1 MKYGARLSI
10 LLVFMVSGCMVGED
24 LPTEEDLPPLR
35 SEASLSNNARTAF
48 NYFVSKG
55 LTKIQAAGVVG
66 NLMQESSV
74 NPAAVEYGGG
84 PGRGIA
90 QWSTGGRFNTGRTNL
105 TTFASGRGANKW
117 ALTTQLDFIWHELA
131 VVGGFGLADL
141 QSATTI
147 QSAVTAFQNKYE
159 ICGTCAQAKRL
170 LFAKQALTDY
180 GGSAPT
186 GTGTGGGGTGGG
198 TPPAPATCFS
208 GTLDRDVPENTCVES
223 MYDGLWYQCSNG
235 KWIDRWSDPEACV
248 SEHPL

>member
-24 LPTEEDLPPLR
+24 LPTEDDLPPLR

-117 ALTTQLDFIWHELA
+117 ALTTQDDPVKVEAELTA
-131 VVGGFGLADL
+131 LLLGRRARRYQPGTRQRLACR
-141 QSATTI
+141 SRGA
-147 QSAVTAFQNKYE
+147 
-159 ICGTCAQAKRL
+159 
-170 LFAKQALTDY
+170 
-180 GGSAPT
+180 
-186 GTGTGGGGTGGG
+186 
-198 TPPAPATCFS
+198 
-208 GTLDRDVPENTCVES
+208 
-223 MYDGLWYQCSNG
+223 
-235 KWIDRWSDPEACV
+235 
-248 SEHPL
+248 